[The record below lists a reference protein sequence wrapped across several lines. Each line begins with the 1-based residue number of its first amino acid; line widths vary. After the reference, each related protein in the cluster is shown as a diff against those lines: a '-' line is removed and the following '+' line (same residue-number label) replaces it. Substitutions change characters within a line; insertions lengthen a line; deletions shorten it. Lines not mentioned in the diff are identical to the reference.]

1 MSETSEPLTS
11 SLASCRAPRALS
23 RAKVPLAAAALLLTG
38 SLLPAP
44 AGSDSAPSPK
54 AVVGYVNVF
63 RLQTNARIYGESLAE
78 MDRRRSAAETR
89 KALERE
95 WRFLTG
101 DKAARA
107 VSLAMKGTARTPEE
121 TQEFEALRQEHSDLD
136 LEWYT
141 LKSKDYLDSRELGRL
156 RDLQAIA
163 DARREEL
170 RQINAALDAELEQAR
185 QAMTARGNEKLID
198 ALAATVKKHDLDV
211 VLSSHVRSWQPS
223 AAGDSLVQVWENVV
237 LYGGQ
242 DVTDDVLATMNAAG
256 PAPAPG
262 ENAAAE
268 RGSRQ

>member
-1 MSETSEPLTS
+1 MPETIEPITS
-11 SLASCRAPRALS
+11 SRARRALS
-23 RAKVPLAAAALLLTG
+23 RAKVPLGASALLLLG
-38 SLLPAP
+38 SLLPTP
-44 AGSDSAPSPK
+44 AGSQNTPSPK

-78 MDRRRSAAETR
+78 MDQRRGAAETR

-101 DKAARA
+101 EKAARA
-107 VSLAMKGTARTPEE
+107 VTLAMKGTARTPEE
-121 TQEFEALRQEHSDLD
+121 TQEFEVLRQEHSDLD

-141 LKSKDYLDSRELGRL
+141 LKSKQYLDSRELGRL

-170 RQINAALDAELEQAR
+170 RQVNTTLDSELEQAR
-185 QAMTARGNEKLID
+185 QAVTARGNEKLID

-242 DVTDDVLATMNAAG
+242 DVTDDVLATMNAG
-256 PAPAPG
+256 GPVPGPGETPAPEPG
-262 ENAAAE
+262 SG
-268 RGSRQ
+268 R